1 MLKTLIIDDEKSGR
15 EIVTNLL
22 TQYCPNISIIGE
34 AESVQSGILAI
45 NQLKPQLVMLDVNMQ
60 DGTGF
65 DLLKQVQQKDFKVIF
80 VTAFQDYAIKAF
92 QFSAIDYLL
101 KPVSVDN
108 LINAVNKAE
117 EQIERGD
124 LELKLSSLLMNIN
137 QTSVE
142 PKKIILKTAER
153 IYAVDLKDIV
163 RCESHDSYTQF
174 YLSDGKKILVSRQLK
189 EFDEMLNGN
198 PFIRIHQSHLIN
210 LKYFDYFE
218 KSDDKVFMKDKSS
231 VPVATR
237 KKEQLMKLISEM

>member
-22 TQYCPNISIIGE
+22 KQYCVNIQIIGE
-34 AESVQSGILAI
+34 ADGVLSGLKAI
-45 NQLKPQLVMLDVNMQ
+45 NELKPHLILLDVNMQ

-65 DLLKQVQQKDFKVIF
+65 DLLKLVQQKDFKVIF
-80 VTAFQDYAIKAF
+80 ITAYQDYAIKAF

-101 KPVSVDN
+101 KPVSADT
-108 LINAVNKAE
+108 LINAVNKAQ
-117 EQIERGD
+117 EQIERSD
-124 LELKLSSLLMNIN
+124 LELKLNSLLLNIN
-137 QTSVE
+137 QTQIE

-153 IYAVDLKDIV
+153 IYAVDLKDII
-163 RCESHDSYTQF
+163 RCESDDSYTRF
-174 YLSDGKKILVSRQLK
+174 HLSDGKKIMVSRQLK
-189 EFDEMLNGN
+189 EFDELLNGN

-218 KSDDKVFMKDKSS
+218 KSEDLVFMKDKSS

-237 KKEQLMKLISEM
+237 KKELLMKLISEM